1 MTDARARFPRSL
13 RPFAGLMGRASSTG
27 LVLALSCVLSLAL
40 LACQSQNDL
49 SPGAAANGSPS
60 ASFAEDRTTG
70 APGVEVQFTDTSKGD
85 ISSYA
90 WNFGAAGTRSEPDP
104 KVRFDDPGVY
114 TVVLTVSGPGGE
126 STVTKSALI
135 EVDEPAAAGLECLP
149 TRGFVPLT
157 VACSDKSTGATSV
170 HWQFGDG
177 GTSSKRNASHVYA
190 TAGLYTITQTAQS
203 AGGSQ
208 TATAGIEA
216 IPLSIGTSPAMGTA
230 PVDVTL
236 TANVGGLSGFP
247 LWTVDGQ
254 LIGSS
259 PIEQYTFLQ
268 PGTYK
273 IGLVFGEIGTGM
285 LGMTEI
291 DYVVGYSAATA
302 DFEPTPAE
310 GSGPMTVV
318 FADRSSGAITR
329 WRWNFGDGSQCIY
342 PASAATGGAPACDA
356 ASPSHV
362 YDEIGSY
369 DVTLTVSGPAATPG
383 GPAVSSMR
391 TIRDGVRVLLLDAS
405 FEAQTANAPIAGAW
419 TPLRPANA
427 LVPATHIALSRN
439 PGSGEAGMP
448 SDGDKWA
455 VLDGLG
461 TNGATPVQNLE
472 NGIQQEFLRPVV
484 NTVLELDYALLF
496 AEPPASSV
504 MDAVTAT
511 VSDGSTTVEIP
522 SARTI
527 VSSAYFGVSTRYPTR
542 DGSAMRV
549 TPTFTAALDL
559 AAAFPS
565 STPDSRFMLTI
576 RVGNALNEFRSP
588 RAYVDHIRFV
598 APAAAQTAQFSL
610 DADPIVAGQDVVF
623 SDESCLDPGTS
634 GCEVPTSWRWDFGT
648 SRLATPPASS
658 GSRDQ
663 DPTYRF
669 PAPGVYDVT
678 LRVARADQASQA
690 TLTVSVVGG
699 PVAAFETVE
708 LEPFTAP
715 ATLHFQD
722 HSSFDPS
729 DPIVAWSWDFGG
741 WGVSSAQNPAPV
753 LIGQTG
759 DWLIRLRVTT
769 ASGQTNIAETV
780 LTVE

>member
-1 MTDARARFPRSL
+1 MTDARARFSRSL
-13 RPFAGLMGRASSTG
+13 RPFAGRMGSASSLG
-27 LVLALSCVLSLAL
+27 LVLALSLAL
-40 LACQSQNDL
+40 VACQSENDM
-49 SPGAAANGSPS
+49 SPEAAANGSPS
-60 ASFAEDRTTG
+60 AGFSQDRTIG
-70 APGVEVQFTDTSKGD
+70 APGVEVQFTDTSQGD
-85 ISSYA
+85 VSDYA
-90 WNFGAAGTRSEPDP
+90 WNFGAAGTRSDRNPM
-104 KVRFDDPGVY
+104 VRFDDPGVY

-126 STVTKSALI
+126 STLTKTALI

-149 TRGFVPLT
+149 NRGFVPLT
-157 VACSDKSTGATSV
+157 VTCTDKSIGATSV
-170 HWQFGDG
+170 HWNFGDG
-177 GTSSKRNASHVYA
+177 GTSSKRNAAHIYT
-190 TAGLYTITQTAQS
+190 TAGLHTITQTAQS

-208 TATAGIEA
+208 TATAAIEA
-216 IPLSIGTSPAMGTA
+216 IPLSIGTSPATGTA
-230 PVDVTL
+230 PVNVTL
-236 TANVGGLSGFP
+236 TADVGDFSGLL

-254 LIGSS
+254 LIGNS
-259 PIEQYTFLQ
+259 PVEHHTFLQ

-273 IGLVFGEIGTGM
+273 IGLVVGEVGTSVT
-285 LGMTEI
+285 GMTEI

-302 DFEPTPAE
+302 DFAPKPAE
-310 GSGPMTVV
+310 GTGPMTVV

-329 WRWNFGDGSQCIY
+329 WRWNFGDGSQCIF

-356 ASPSHV
+356 ASPTHV

-369 DVTLTVSGPAATPG
+369 DVTLTVTGPAATPG
-383 GPAVSSMR
+383 GPAVTSMR
-391 TIRDGVRVLLLDAS
+391 TRRDGVRVLMLDAS
-405 FEAQTANAPIAGAW
+405 FEAQTANAAIAGAW
-419 TPLRPANA
+419 TSLRPANA
-427 LVPATHIALSRN
+427 LTPATHLALTRN

-472 NGIQQEFLRPVV
+472 NGIQQEFLRPVS
-484 NTVLELDYALLF
+484 NTVLEFDYALLF

-522 SARTI
+522 SARTN
-527 VSSAYFGVSTRYPTR
+527 VSSAYAGVSTRYPTR

-549 TPTFTAALDL
+549 TPTFSAAIDL
-559 AAAFPS
+559 AAVFPS

-598 APAAAQTAQFSL
+598 PPAAAQTAQFSL
-610 DADPIVAGQDVVF
+610 DADPIAAGQDIVF

-648 SRLATPPASS
+648 SRLAAPPASS

-663 DPTYRF
+663 NPTYRF
-669 PAPGVYDVT
+669 PAAGVYDVT
-678 LRVARADQASQA
+678 LRVARADQSSQA
-690 TLTVSVVGG
+690 TLTITVLDG
-699 PVAAFETVE
+699 PVAAFETTE
-708 LEPFTAP
+708 SEPYTAP

-722 HSSFDPS
+722 HSTFDPS

-741 WGVSSAQNPAPV
+741 WGVSSARNPAPV
-753 LIGQTG
+753 LIGQAG

-769 ASGQTNIAETV
+769 ASGQTNVVETV